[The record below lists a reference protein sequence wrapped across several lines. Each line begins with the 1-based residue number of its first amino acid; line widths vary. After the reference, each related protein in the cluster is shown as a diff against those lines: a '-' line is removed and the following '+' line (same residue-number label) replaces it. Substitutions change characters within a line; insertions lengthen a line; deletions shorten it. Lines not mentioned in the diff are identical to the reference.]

1 MMARRR
7 IAQAIAAVALVLAL
21 AACGSLPTS
30 GPVNA
35 GEPIAD
41 DETQSNPVFI
51 PRGPAKDAT
60 PQQIVEGFIAAGSGP
75 QGDWETAR
83 LFLDDGVEWNPRESV
98 TVYSPGDREIEQT
111 GDTTFTLSVTPAA
124 TVDDTGE
131 LSPLGGSGPIPLRYT
146 LAQND
151 DGQWRITEA
160 PPGIV
165 LDSTRF
171 VAVFSSYALQ
181 FFDPTW
187 TYLVP
192 DERWFPREYARTRIV
207 EALVNGGPSTWLRGS
222 VASAFTDGARLAN
235 RSVPISSSVASVSL
249 QDGARSLDATVL
261 DRMQT
266 QLEAS
271 LKEAG
276 VLGVEM
282 VVGEQLLPAT
292 AVTVRLTRVDPN
304 PLAVTEQGFGFVS
317 GSTVDEIPGLSDAVV
332 QIDATDIEVDADRS
346 IAAVR
351 DHAGAVWAAESDGTR
366 TLIDNRPG
374 LVAPSVD
381 PFGYIWTV
389 PESSPGAVI
398 AHAADGTEAPIA
410 DAWTGTVQILAQ
422 RVSRDGTRV
431 AAIVRDGEGYAL
443 WVAGIVRDRTT
454 NAPTGLGERR
464 VLAILSEPTAVL
476 TWTDASTLALLI
488 SEDDEPWLYTQQIG
502 GFAKLQ
508 RAPAGVTMA
517 AGGSQSGGI
526 RVSDAEGVLYTQRGT
541 ANWQQLATG
550 ILVLAV
556 QQGLPR

>member
-1 MMARRR
+1 MTVRRR
-7 IAQAIAAVALVLAL
+7 SAQALAAAALVLVL

-35 GEPIAD
+35 GEQIAD
-41 DETQSNPVFI
+41 DEAQSNPVFI
-51 PRGPAKDAT
+51 PRGPANGAT

-83 LFLDDGVEWNPRESV
+83 LFLADGAEWNPRESV
-98 TVYSPGDREIEQT
+98 TVYRPGDRAIEQT
-111 GDTTFTLSVTPAA
+111 TETTFTLSVTPAA
-124 TVDDTGE
+124 TVDETGE
-131 LSPLGGSGPIPLRYT
+131 LSPLGGSGPIPLRYA
-146 LAQND
+146 LAQE
-151 DGQWRITEA
+151 DGQWRLTDVPA
-160 PPGIV
+160 GIV
-165 LDSTRF
+165 LDSSRF

-192 DERWFPREYARTRIV
+192 DERWFPREYARTRIA
-207 EALVNGGPSTWLRGS
+207 EALVNGGPSPWLRGS
-222 VASAFTDGARLAN
+222 VASAFTDGARLAT

-249 QDGARSLDATVL
+249 QEGARSLDSTVL
-261 DRMQT
+261 NRMQT

-271 LKEAG
+271 LDPAG
-276 VLGVEM
+276 VRGVDM
-282 VVGEQLLPAT
+282 VVGEQVLPAT

-304 PLAVTEQGFGFVS
+304 PLAVTDQGFGFVS
-317 GSTVDEIPGLSDAVV
+317 GSTLEAIPGLSAAVT

-351 DHAGAVWAAESDGTR
+351 DRSGAVWAAERDGTR

-398 AHAADGTEAPIA
+398 AHTADGTEVPIA
-410 DAWTGTVQILAQ
+410 DAWTGTVQVLAQ
-422 RVSRDGTRV
+422 RISRDGTRV

-443 WVAGIVRDRTT
+443 WAAGIVRDRTT
-454 NAPTGLGERR
+454 NAPIGLGERK
-464 VLAILSEPTAVL
+464 VLAVLPEPSAVL
-476 TWTDASTLALLI
+476 TWADASTVALLAT
-488 SEDDEPWLYTQQIG
+488 ENGEPLLYTQQIG
-502 GFAKLQ
+502 GFAETDPTPE
-508 RAPAGVTMA
+508 AITMI

-526 RVSDAEGVLYTQRGT
+526 RLRDAEGVLYTPRGS